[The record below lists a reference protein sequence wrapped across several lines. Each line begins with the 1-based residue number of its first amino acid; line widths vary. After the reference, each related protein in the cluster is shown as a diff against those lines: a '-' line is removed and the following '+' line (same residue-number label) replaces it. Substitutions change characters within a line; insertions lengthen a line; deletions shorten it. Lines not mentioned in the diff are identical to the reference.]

1 MAWQFFWNLVLVG
14 IVVLIA
20 TRVGIVL
27 DRTAGMSRGVKWA
40 ILIGVVLFAAF
51 FLSLLSV
58 AEP

>member
-27 DRTAGMSRGVKWA
+27 DRSASYSTPVKWA
-40 ILIGVVLFAAF
+40 ILIGVVLCAAF